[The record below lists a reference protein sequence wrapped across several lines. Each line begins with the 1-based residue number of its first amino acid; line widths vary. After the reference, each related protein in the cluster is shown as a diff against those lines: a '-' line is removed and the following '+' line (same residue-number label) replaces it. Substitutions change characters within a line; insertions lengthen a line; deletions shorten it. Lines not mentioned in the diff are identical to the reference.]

1 MNALAHWP
9 PRWDVRV
16 LVVEDQRFLADAIAE
31 GLRREAM
38 AVDVAYDGL
47 SGAERVAVNDYD
59 VVVLDRDLP
68 GLHGDDVC
76 RQVVAGSRAT
86 RVLMLTAA
94 STVRDRVDGLTV
106 GADDYL
112 SKPFDFDELVARI
125 RALAR
130 RPGST
135 IDPVLRRSGITL
147 DPHRRRV
154 EREGREINLTRKEFA
169 VLEELMRAD
178 GGTVSSE
185 RLLEKAWDENA
196 NPFTNA
202 MRVTI
207 VGLRKKLGA
216 PSVIETV
223 HGSGYRV
230 T

>member
-1 MNALAHWP
+1 
-9 PRWDVRV
+9 VRV

-38 AVDVAYDGL
+38 AVDVAYDGVAA
-47 SGAERVAVNDYD
+47 AERIPVNDYD

-76 RQVVAGSRAT
+76 RLAIAQERAA

-94 STVRDRVDGLTV
+94 GTVRDRVDGLTL

-125 RALAR
+125 RSLAR
-130 RPGST
+130 RAGTSV
-135 IDPVLRRSGITL
+135 DPVLRRSDITL

-154 EREGREINLTRKEFA
+154 ERKGREIHLSRKEFA

-178 GGTVSSE
+178 GGAVSSE
-185 RLLEKAWDENA
+185 RLLEKAWDEHA

-207 VGLRKKLGA
+207 VGLRKKLGS
-216 PSVIETV
+216 PVVIETV
-223 HGSGYRV
+223 RGSGYRIA
-230 T
+230 